1 MPGPIRVYVR
11 GLGFTGWVMVL
22 LSLALLVAILIAIAV
37 VAAGIFLFLL
47 PFMLISAV
55 AFYFL
60 PETAGRA
67 CPRSGNKG
75 ARDPGGG
82 FHRSG
87 SRKLPRIAWGR
98 NKAELNFRQQTA

>member
-1 MPGPIRVYVR
+1 MPRPIRVYVR

-37 VAAGIFLFLL
+37 VAAGAFLFLL

-60 PETAGRA
+60 PRRRAWRARYRGTKQPVILEGDFVVLDPENARESREDGRGK
-67 CPRSGNKG
+67 S
-75 ARDPGGG
+75 
-82 FHRSG
+82 
-87 SRKLPRIAWGR
+87 
-98 NKAELNFRQQTA
+98 